1 MCVCVTRSV
10 GERHIGHAG
19 CRTLVDN
26 RLESLTIEH
35 VFAEDEEDGA
45 RPPAAP
51 AAAAPNP
58 AVIAIRG
65 AAASLQQRI
74 PDALIKALSEDDIW
88 AVLLEL
94 FEVKESDFLD
104 HPSFRE
110 AGSVDPVAFPD
121 YARHALVTALA
132 EQGAIFSAEVMTW
145 LRPLSIIPTDVFDL
159 TFLWGKHPEYELR
172 IQASRVYH
180 CGRTKELAFRLAK

>member
-1 MCVCVTRSV
+1 VCDPFC
-10 GERHIGHAG
+10 EWHIGHAG

-35 VFAEDEEDGA
+35 VFAEEEVA
-45 RPPAAP
+45 TPPL
-51 AAAAPNP
+51 AAAALNP

-74 PDALIKALSEDDIW
+74 PDALIKALSKDDIW

-132 EQGAIFSAEVMTW
+132 EQGAIFSAEV
-145 LRPLSIIPTDVFDL
+145 I
-159 TFLWGKHPEYELR
+159 
-172 IQASRVYH
+172 
-180 CGRTKELAFRLAK
+180 TK